1 MVFDIYTLTAATYR
15 LLISK
20 SKYELGLVSKE
31 EFEHELEIHEEIY
44 DNFMKNINGFA
55 KVIAE
60 NERKHND
67 T

>member
-1 MVFDIYTLTAATYR
+1 MVFDIYTLTTATYR

-44 DNFMKNINGFA
+44 DNVMKNINSLSN
-55 KVIAE
+55 VIAG
-60 NERKHND
+60 NRKEHND
-67 T
+67 A

>member
-20 SKYELGLVSKE
+20 SKYDLGLVSKE
-31 EFEHELEIHEEIY
+31 EFAHELEIHEEIY
-44 DNFMKNINGFA
+44 DNFLTNINVFA

-60 NERKHND
+60 N
-67 T
+67 

>member
-20 SKYELGLVSKE
+20 SNYELGLVSKE

-44 DNFMKNINGFA
+44 DNVMKNMNSFA
-55 KVIAE
+55 KVIAG

>member
-1 MVFDIYTLTAATYR
+1 MFFDIYTLTAATYR
-15 LLISK
+15 LLLSK
-20 SKYELGLVSKE
+20 SKYDLGLVSKE
-31 EFEHELEIHEEIY
+31 GFEHELEIHEEIY

-60 NERKHND
+60 NEREHND